1 MEFWDAHRPHITA
14 ALAASQVSPV
24 PFLPFSEPAPFRLLE
39 DRLGDRKASPPSG
52 GRGYTFPRFQL
63 KGKSGDSS
71 EPVAVRCDGDFQGS
85 PDEVSMSQ
93 GHAKANSSL
102 SPLQS
107 IKVKPHSAVES
118 NNPSGTDEK
127 YESQSKKSLGH
138 SSPIPDASTPA
149 VSASAEPEKPAS
161 SAAGLQHLLNPVA
174 ADATEKTSRRRNA
187 DHFDMPQK
195 PYAGTPQMPPATI
208 RASPG
213 AVTLPSITPPPIS
226 SYPDLARPG
235 SRRTLTPGPSSTY
248 NTAPT
253 VLGAPAATID
263 AKKSPFGASRDNAIS
278 HDYPRRRESSVGA
291 MGAGLGYPFVNPAAA
306 QSPSGRRASMGS
318 SMDLMP
324 RQSSV
329 ERRVSVGGIS
339 QIQTSQSDSPSTTYS
354 SYSQF
359 SHTPPVPLP
368 NLSGHPSSSA
378 GYFPSTYTVT
388 GGGGGGL
395 AGGYPSSETHAKEA
409 FSPRTT
415 SLGPNTYH
423 LMTLN
428 TEQGPIQVPV
438 DVQAAS
444 KVADEKR
451 KRNAT
456 ASHRFRQRRKEKERE
471 TSQNIAKLEH
481 EARELREEK
490 EFYRMERDFFRSVVK
505 SMPGQPPIGPR
516 PTSPRLL
523 RLAPQGAP
531 TGGYPN
537 PQWPP
542 ADDSSRTAR
551 NTRRRTSSYVPPPG
565 LVPPPAN
572 VPPLPTGPPAGL
584 APAPPGRHIPMA
596 PSSSGTGDAGNR
608 PRLPGP
614 GHMTVGPFDPSA
626 GAGYDNSWKPGP

>member
-1 MEFWDAHRPHITA
+1 MELWDAHRPHITA

-24 PFLPFSEPAPFRLLE
+24 SFLPFSEPAPFRLLE
-39 DRLGDRKASPPSG
+39 DRLGDLKASPPPG
-52 GRGYTFPRFQL
+52 GRGFTFPRFQL
-63 KGKSGDSS
+63 KGRSGDAS
-71 EPVAVRCDGDFQGS
+71 EPVAVRCDGDFQAS
-85 PDEVSMSQ
+85 PDKVSMSQ

-107 IKVKPHSAVES
+107 IKAKQHPAVES
-118 NNPSGTDEK
+118 SIPRGAEEK
-127 YESQSKKSLGH
+127 YDTQSKKSLGH

-149 VSASAEPEKPAS
+149 ASASAEPEKPAS
-161 SAAGLQHLLNPVA
+161 SSAAGLQHLLNPMA

-195 PYAGTPQMPPATI
+195 PYGGTPQLPPATI

-213 AVTLPSITPPPIS
+213 AVTLPSITPPPMS
-226 SYPDLARPG
+226 SYPDLGRP
-235 SRRTLTPGPSSTY
+235 SARRTLTPGPPTTY

-253 VLGAPAATID
+253 VLGAPVGTID
-263 AKKSPFGASRDNAIS
+263 AKKSPFGASRDNGIG
-278 HDYPRRRESSVGA
+278 HDFPRRRESSVGA
-291 MGAGLGYPFVNPAAA
+291 VGLAYPFVNPAAA

-324 RQSSV
+324 RPSSA

-368 NLSGHPSSSA
+368 NLGGHPTSSA

-388 GGGGGGL
+388 GGGGGV
-395 AGGYPSSETHAKEA
+395 AGGYPSSEAHAKEA

-481 EARELREEK
+481 EVRELREEK
-490 EFYRMERDFFRSVVK
+490 DFYRMERDFFRSVVK
-505 SMPGQPPIGPR
+505 NAPGQPPIGPR

-523 RLAPQGAP
+523 RLAPQGTA

-537 PQWPP
+537 PQWSA
-542 ADDSSRTAR
+542 ADESNRTAR

-565 LVPPPAN
+565 LIPPPVN
-572 VPPLPTGPPAGL
+572 VPPLPTGPPPGL
-584 APAPPGRHIPMA
+584 APAPPSRHIPMG
-596 PSSSGTGDAGNR
+596 PSSSGAGDAGNR
-608 PRLPGP
+608 TRLPGP
-614 GHMTVGPFDPSA
+614 GHMTVGSFDPSA
-626 GAGYDNSWKPGP
+626 AASYDNTWKPGP

>member
-1 MEFWDAHRPHITA
+1 
-14 ALAASQVSPV
+14 
-24 PFLPFSEPAPFRLLE
+24 
-39 DRLGDRKASPPSG
+39 
-52 GRGYTFPRFQL
+52 
-63 KGKSGDSS
+63 
-71 EPVAVRCDGDFQGS
+71 
-85 PDEVSMSQ
+85 MSQ
-93 GHAKANSSL
+93 GHVKANSSL

-107 IKVKPHSAVES
+107 NQTKQYPAGES
-118 NNPSGTDEK
+118 SNPSGPGENHD
-127 YESQSKKSLGH
+127 SHARRSLGH
-138 SSPIPDASTPA
+138 SSPVPDTSTPAVSTPA
-149 VSASAEPEKPAS
+149 VSASAEPEKPSS

-174 ADATEKTSRRRNA
+174 ADATERTSRRRNA
-187 DHFDMPQK
+187 DHFDVPQK

-213 AVTLPSITPPPIS
+213 TVTLPSITPPPIS
-226 SYPDLARPG
+226 SYPDLARPS
-235 SRRTLTPGPSSTY
+235 SRRTLTPGPPSTY
-248 NTAPT
+248 NNTPT
-253 VLGAPAATID
+253 VLGAPVATID
-263 AKKSPFGASRDNAIS
+263 AKKSPFGASRDNAIG
-278 HDYPRRRESSVGA
+278 HEFPRRRENSVGA

-306 QSPSGRRASMGS
+306 QSPSARRASMGS
-318 SMDLMP
+318 SMDLIP
-324 RQSSV
+324 RQPSA

-339 QIQTSQSDSPSTTYS
+339 QVQTSQSDSPSTTYS

-368 NLSGHPSSSA
+368 NLGGHPSSSA
-378 GYFPSTYTVT
+378 GYFPPTYTVT
-388 GGGGGGL
+388 GGGV
-395 AGGYPSSETHAKEA
+395 AGGYPSSEAHPKEA

-481 EARELREEK
+481 QVRELAEEK
-490 EFYRMERDFFRSVVK
+490 DFYRMERDFFRSVVK
-505 SMPGQPPIGPR
+505 NTPGQPPIGPR

-523 RLAPQGAP
+523 RLAPQGAAP
-531 TGGYPN
+531 GGYPN

-542 ADDSSRTAR
+542 ADESSRTAR

-572 VPPLPTGPPAGL
+572 IPPLPTGPPTGL
-584 APAPPGRHIPMA
+584 APAPPGRHMPMT

-608 PRLPGP
+608 TRLPGP

-626 GAGYDNSWKPGP
+626 AAGYENTWKSGP

>member
-1 MEFWDAHRPHITA
+1 
-14 ALAASQVSPV
+14 
-24 PFLPFSEPAPFRLLE
+24 
-39 DRLGDRKASPPSG
+39 
-52 GRGYTFPRFQL
+52 
-63 KGKSGDSS
+63 
-71 EPVAVRCDGDFQGS
+71 
-85 PDEVSMSQ
+85 MSQ

-107 IKVKPHSAVES
+107 IQPKQHPAVES
-118 NNPSGTDEK
+118 SNPTGADEK
-127 YESQSKKSLGH
+127 YDVQSKKSFGQ
-138 SSPIPDASTPA
+138 SASVPDASTPA
-149 VSASAEPEKPAS
+149 TSVSVEPEKTTPS
-161 SAAGLQHLLNPVA
+161 SAAGLQHLLNPMA

-195 PYAGTPQMPPATI
+195 PYGGTPQMPPATI
-208 RASPG
+208 RVSPG
-213 AVTLPSITPPPIS
+213 AVTLPSITPPPMS
-226 SYPDLARPG
+226 SYPDLVRP
-235 SRRTLTPGPSSTY
+235 SARRTLTPGPPNTY
-248 NTAPT
+248 NPAPT
-253 VLGAPAATID
+253 VLGAPVATID

-278 HDYPRRRESSVGA
+278 HDFAPRRESSVGA
-291 MGAGLGYPFVNPAAA
+291 MSAGLAYPYANPAAA

-324 RQSSV
+324 RQPSA

-368 NLSGHPSSSA
+368 NLGGHPVSSA
-378 GYFPSTYTVT
+378 GYFPSTYTIT
-388 GGGGGGL
+388 GGGGGV
-395 AGGYPSSETHAKEA
+395 ASGYPPSDTHAKEA

-481 EARELREEK
+481 EVRKLREEK
-490 EFYRMERDFFRSVVK
+490 DFYRMERDFFRSVVK
-505 SMPGQPPIGPR
+505 NAHGQPPIGPR

-523 RLAPQGAP
+523 RLAPQGVAP
-531 TGGYPN
+531 GGYPN
-537 PQWPP
+537 PQWPT
-542 ADDSSRTAR
+542 ADESSRTAR

-565 LVPPPAN
+565 LVPPPVN
-572 VPPLPTGPPAGL
+572 VPPLPTGPPPGL
-584 APAPPGRHIPMA
+584 APAPPGRHIPMSS
-596 PSSSGTGDAGNR
+596 SSSGAGDAGNR
-608 PRLPGP
+608 TRLPGP
-614 GHMTVGPFDPSA
+614 GHMTGGPFDPNASA
-626 GAGYDNSWKPGP
+626 SYENTWKSGP